1 MSAEREKIARD
12 PEHGAKPLQLQGNKV
27 VAETRKSRHNIGVVD
42 RTIERDMKE
51 ITFNKEEAKALEA
64 LVEMQID
71 MIESEGVEVLNE
83 EPVLKD
89 ELNELRSIHYKMLKF
104 FRFK

>member
-1 MSAEREKIARD
+1 
-12 PEHGAKPLQLQGNKV
+12 
-27 VAETRKSRHNIGVVD
+27 
-42 RTIERDMKE
+42 MKE
-51 ITFNKEEAKALEA
+51 ITFNKEEAAALES

-71 MIESEGVEVLNE
+71 MIESEGEDVIKE
-83 EPVLKD
+83 EPALKE

>member
-1 MSAEREKIARD
+1 
-12 PEHGAKPLQLQGNKV
+12 
-27 VAETRKSRHNIGVVD
+27 
-42 RTIERDMKE
+42 MKE

-71 MIESEGVEVLNE
+71 MIESEGDEVLNE
-83 EPVLKD
+83 EPALKD

>member
-1 MSAEREKIARD
+1 
-12 PEHGAKPLQLQGNKV
+12 
-27 VAETRKSRHNIGVVD
+27 
-42 RTIERDMKE
+42 MKE